1 MNAPTPVPG
10 AAPTP
15 FRIAEARYR
24 AATAHF
30 TSLPRDLERT
40 DPARYAREREAFLA
54 AVGAVDRTPAANWD
68 EFADAF
74 DIACDGGDSLPKDI
88 LVFKLL
94 ADCRR
99 LSGRA
104 VA

>member
-1 MNAPTPVPG
+1 MTASTPAGG
-10 AAPTP
+10 AALTP
-15 FRIAEARYR
+15 FRIAEAQYR

-54 AVGAVDRTPAANWD
+54 TVDAVDRTPAANWD

-74 DIACDGGDSLPKDI
+74 EIACDGGDSLPNDT
-88 LVFKLL
+88 LMFKLL